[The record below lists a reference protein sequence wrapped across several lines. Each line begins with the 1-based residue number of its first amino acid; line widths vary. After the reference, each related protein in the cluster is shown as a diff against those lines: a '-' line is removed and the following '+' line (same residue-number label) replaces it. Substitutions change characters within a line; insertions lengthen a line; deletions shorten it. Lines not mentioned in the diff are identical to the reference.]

1 VLDLL
6 SIVKKA
12 IKQKT
17 SELLHFKVNQRNR
30 RKAQSKHPEA
40 VRNFSSRFSRLLLT
54 MKYMLS
60 GEVRKQAVMYT
71 HLGS

>member
-1 VLDLL
+1 LTV
-6 SIVKKA
+6 
-12 IKQKT
+12 
-17 SELLHFKVNQRNR
+17 ELQTFEPLHFKVTQRNR

-40 VRNFSSRFSRLLLT
+40 VRNFSNRFSRFVLI